1 MRILITGGS
10 GFIGQ
15 PLCAALVDQG
25 HRIGV
30 VSRSPDRS
38 ARVLPAGVDV
48 RSSVASFG
56 DFEPEAVINLA
67 GEPIAA
73 RRWSAHRKKQLIES
87 RTQTTEAL
95 VDLVAAQ
102 ETPPAVFISASAV
115 GYYGRC
121 GQETVTEESPPGEDF
136 SHQLCAEWEQAA
148 QRAKAHVQRLVRLR
162 IGLVF
167 DQPGGML
174 DRVVPPFKLG
184 LGAPMGSGQQFM
196 PWVHRVDV
204 VRAIEFLLDNDTLDG
219 AVNLSAPTPV
229 DNLTFS
235 KTLAQHFHRP
245 MVLRL
250 PEPMLRVMFGE
261 MADLLVYGARMV
273 PEKLSQAGFRFQYP
287 DLTSALRAIF
297 PKR

>member
-15 PLCAALVDQG
+15 PLCVALVDQG
-25 HRIGV
+25 HRVGV

-73 RRWSAHRKKQLIES
+73 RRWSARRKKQLIDS

-95 VDLVAAQ
+95 VAMMVAQ
-102 ETPPAVFISASAV
+102 QTPPTVFISASAV

-121 GQETVTEESPPGEDF
+121 GQETVTEQSPPGEDF

-148 QRAKAHVQRLVRLR
+148 QRAQAHVQRLVRLR

-184 LGAPMGSGQQFM
+184 LGAPMGSGRQFM
-196 PWVHRVDV
+196 PWVHRADV
-204 VRAIEFLLDNDTLDG
+204 VRAIEFLLNNDTLDG

-235 KTLAQHFHRP
+235 KALAQHFHRP

-273 PEKLSQAGFRFQYP
+273 PEKLNQAGFRFQYP
-287 DLTSALRAIF
+287 DLTAALDAIF
-297 PKR
+297 PKN

>member
-25 HRIGV
+25 HRVGV

-73 RRWSAHRKKQLIES
+73 RRWSAQRKKQLIES
-87 RTQTTEAL
+87 RTKTTEAL
-95 VDLVAAQ
+95 VDLMAAQ
-102 ETPPAVFISASAV
+102 ETPPKVFISASAV
-115 GYYGRC
+115 AYYGRC
-121 GQETVTEESPPGEDF
+121 GQETVTEQSPPGEDF
-136 SHQLCAEWEQAA
+136 SHQLCAKWEQAA
-148 QRAKAHVQRLVRLR
+148 QRAEAHVQRLVRLR

-184 LGAPMGSGQQFM
+184 LGAPMGSGRQFM

-204 VRAIEFLLDNDTLDG
+204 VRAIEFLLNNDTLDG

-235 KTLAQHFHRP
+235 KALAQHFHRP

-273 PEKLSQAGFRFQYP
+273 PEKLNQAGFRFQYP
-287 DLTSALRAIF
+287 DLTAALGAIF
-297 PKR
+297 PRK